1 MVFGKIDYDPCSE
14 PGENLKLTAKGKPD
28 SISKNTSWV
37 FYWLWMADTSRPPVS
52 TYAERLSAGDSKL
65 SVHIS
70 VYGATL
76 HSFNRE
82 RSTMMGVR
90 KPALMESEIG
100 GMSFVVHD
108 IDMSEWQGMC
118 FGSNYFLIYSSNS
131 GGHKV
136 LIRKHGTTTINLFL
150 YCEVGV
156 FTI

>member
-14 PGENLKLTAKGKPD
+14 PSENLKLTAKGKSD

-37 FYWLWMADTSRPPVS
+37 FIGRGWLILLSAPPVS

-70 VYGATL
+70 VYGATI

-90 KPALMESEIG
+90 KPVLMKPEIG
-100 GMSFVVHD
+100 
-108 IDMSEWQGMC
+108 E
-118 FGSNYFLIYSSNS
+118 
-131 GGHKV
+131 
-136 LIRKHGTTTINLFL
+136 
-150 YCEVGV
+150 
-156 FTI
+156 